1 MTASPEGTTLLL
13 LNQRCLITGAGQG
26 IGRATALL
34 FAQEGARV
42 AVVDLNPTTGEATAE
57 EVRRR
62 GREAL
67 FLRADVS
74 CSADVAA
81 AFEALDQAWG
91 GIDVLVNNAAIWT
104 GDGGIL
110 HVSEENWDHIQA
122 VTLKGV
128 FLCSREA
135 VRRMRA
141 GGGGSIV
148 NISSVNGLMGC
159 AMAAYTA
166 AKGGVIALTRL
177 VAAEHGRE
185 GIRCNCICPGTITTE
200 GSRATWQREDPRE
213 SLLPLYPLGR
223 YGTPEEIA
231 RCALFLASDQSS
243 LVTGAVL
250 AADGGLTANVPV
262 PWRTRQ

>member
-1 MTASPEGTTLLL
+1 VLLP
-13 LNQRCLITGAGQG
+13 NKRCLITGAGQG
-26 IGRATALL
+26 IGRATAGL

-42 AVVDLNPTTGEATAE
+42 AVVDINPTTGQATAE
-57 EVRRR
+57 EIRCQ

-67 FLRADVS
+67 FVQADVS

-81 AFEALDQAWG
+81 AFAALDQAWG
-91 GIDVLVNNAAIWT
+91 GIDVLVNNAATWT

-110 HVSEENWDHIQA
+110 HVSEQDWDHIQA

-135 VRRMRA
+135 VRRMRPA
-141 GGGGSIV
+141 GGGSIV
-148 NISSVNGLMGC
+148 NIASVNGLMGC

-177 VAAEHGRE
+177 IAAEHGRE

-200 GSRATWQREDPRE
+200 GTRATWQREDPRE
-213 SLLPLYPLGR
+213 TLLPLYPLGR
-223 YGTPEEIA
+223 YGLPDEIA

-250 AADGGLTANVPV
+250 VADGGLTANVAV
-262 PWRTRQ
+262 PWRARP